1 MHLRTL
7 TQNFIPLSY
16 MKCSRAILFLILTS
30 LLVLSP
36 ACKKNKTNPVPNNP
50 FDITIYIN
58 LPSYNALENVGGWTY
73 VSGGSKGIVVYR
85 SAVDQFVAFDR
96 HSPAEDA
103 SCDKPLETN
112 KDNFLQLDD
121 LCSGAKFSLLDGSII
136 SGSDFG
142 LRQYQTYWDGGY
154 TLRIQN

>member
-1 MHLRTL
+1 MLILITG
-7 TQNFIPLSY
+7 
-16 MKCSRAILFLILTS
+16 LFL
-30 LLVLSP
+30 LS
-36 ACKKNKTNPVPNNP
+36 ASCKKNKNHPVPSMP
-50 FDITIYIN
+50 LDITVYIN

-96 HSPAEDA
+96 HSPAEDG
-103 SCDKPLETN
+103 SCIEPLETN
-112 KDNFLQLDD
+112 TDNFLQLDD

-142 LRQYQTYWDGGY
+142 LRQYQTFWDGGY